1 MPFLAQAARRR
12 PRHAR
17 GAACNTLATHDLVP
31 AILRGS
37 ITAADDAATWLA
49 RNPAAP
55 PRAYTSAGRP
65 IY

>member
-1 MPFLAQAARRR
+1 
-12 PRHAR
+12 
-17 GAACNTLATHDLVP
+17 VP